1 MEVVREK
8 HLEEDILFLHGEFLL
23 KDTEPEAIKEQIH

>member
-1 MEVVREK
+1 MEVERER

-23 KDTEPEAIKEQIH
+23 KDTEQEAIKEQIH